1 MKYPLL
7 PSAQTVK
14 SAIYGLCAKKCGWRQ
29 KSAIVW
35 RDKSHIQNPVNNPQA
50 ALLPQTDLRKAML
63 EGKHDAGI
71 IFVNTAIDNIHHIIS
86 CQQPIA
92 ELMADFHPSV

>member
-1 MKYPLL
+1 
-7 PSAQTVK
+7 
-14 SAIYGLCAKKCGWRQ
+14 
-29 KSAIVW
+29 
-35 RDKSHIQNPVNNPQA
+35 
-50 ALLPQTDLRKAML
+50 LPQTDLRKAML
-63 EGKHDAGI
+63 EGQHDAGI